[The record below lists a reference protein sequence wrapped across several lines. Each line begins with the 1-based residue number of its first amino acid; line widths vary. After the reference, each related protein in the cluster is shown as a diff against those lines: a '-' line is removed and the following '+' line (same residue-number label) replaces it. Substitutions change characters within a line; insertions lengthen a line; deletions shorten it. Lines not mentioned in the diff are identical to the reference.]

1 MANHDLEKIDHATDL
16 EHGHHA
22 SLESPLHEGSEIP
35 LSPIVKFTF
44 VLFVVMFGSMAIM
57 LVLYNFWYMQFATRT
72 TGASPLVNFRQPI
85 TEPKLQVNEPAVLQ
99 QIHDESTSAL
109 EGRGA
114 EKLAIDEAM
123 KRIAEAGRL
132 PGGPDWSLRGDE
144 KMVGGVI
151 LNAEQV
157 KYANTA
163 PSDAPAGSPAP
174 TAADVPKATP
184 EGGAAP
190 GAAAPGAAAPGAAAP
205 GTAPKAAA
213 PKAAAPKPKAVGN
226 AAGN

>member
-16 EHGHHA
+16 EHGHHGN
-22 SLESPLHEGSEIP
+22 LESPLHEASEIP
-35 LSPIVKFTF
+35 LSPVVKFTF

-57 LVLYNFWYMQFATRT
+57 LVLYNFWYVQFATRT
-72 TGASPLVNFRQPI
+72 TGASPLVNFKQPI
-85 TEPKLQVNEPAVLQ
+85 TEPKLQVDEPAVLR
-99 QIHDESTSAL
+99 QIHDESGTAL

-123 KRIAEAGRL
+123 KRVAEAGRL

-151 LNAEQV
+151 MNAEQV

-163 PSDAPAGSPAP
+163 PSQAPAGSPAP
-174 TAADVPKATP
+174 TGADVPKATP

-190 GAAAPGAAAPGAAAP
+190 GAAPA
-205 GTAPKAAA
+205 TAPAAA
-213 PKAAAPKPKAVGN
+213 PKAAPPAAPKPKAVGN

>member
-16 EHGHHA
+16 EHGHHGN
-22 SLESPLHEGSEIP
+22 LESPLHEASEIP
-35 LSPIVKFTF
+35 LSPIVNFTF
-44 VLFVVMFGSMAIM
+44 VLFIVMFGAMAMM
-57 LVLYNFWYMQFATRT
+57 LLLYNFWYVQFATRT
-72 TGASPLVNFRQPI
+72 TGASPLVNFKQPI
-85 TEPKLQVNEPAVLQ
+85 TEPKLQVDEPAVLK
-99 QIHDESTSAL
+99 QIHEESAAAL
-109 EGRGA
+109 EAKG
-114 EKLAIDEAM
+114 EKIAVDEAM

-144 KMVGGVI
+144 RMVGGVI
-151 LNAEQV
+151 MNAEQV

-184 EGGAAP
+184 EGGAAA
-190 GAAAPGAAAPGAAAP
+190 GAAPGAAP
-205 GTAPKAAA
+205 AAA
-213 PKAAAPKPKAVGN
+213 PKAAPPAAPKPKAVGN

>member
-16 EHGHHA
+16 EHGHHGN
-22 SLESPLHEGSEIP
+22 LESPLHEASEIP

-57 LVLYNFWYMQFATRT
+57 LVLYNFWYAQFATRT
-72 TGASPLVNFRQPI
+72 TGASPLVNFKQPI
-85 TEPKLQVNEPAVLQ
+85 TEPKLQVDEPAVLR
-99 QIHDESTSAL
+99 QIHEENAAAL

-114 EKLAIDEAM
+114 EKIAIDEAM
-123 KRIAEAGRL
+123 KRVAEAGRL

-151 LNAEQV
+151 MNAEQV
-157 KYANTA
+157 KYANTP
-163 PSDAPAGSPAP
+163 PSQAPAGSPAP
-174 TAADVPKATP
+174 TTADVPKATP
-184 EGGAAP
+184 DTGAAPAPGAVGGAAP
-190 GAAAPGAAAPGAAAP
+190 KSAPA
-205 GTAPKAAA
+205 TAP
-213 PKAAAPKPKAVGN
+213 AAAPKPKAVGN